1 MVHKFYGGFFLVVS
15 IFLIVGTSFKCS
27 ELKESGQKN
36 YLIFGKYLKSFD
48 NVEVYKWVD
57 LERMWAFHAAVAA
70 AANNHQAEYFI
81 PGYLAFC
88 PQYMNHVWFSKHK
101 RKFFNDVFTQSSPLK
116 GKPKFHHKT
125 EKNGLSTWCRCP
137 KPSNSPVITKL
148 MKTFE
153 CIWMHRARECAWPRP
168 ILCSAAFA
176 IFELCPPDH
185 LTTWHG
191 DGQAIKDSGN

>member
-1 MVHKFYGGFFLVVS
+1 MGDFFWLFLFFL
-15 IFLIVGTSFKCS
+15 LLELPLNAS
-27 ELKESGQKN
+27 ELKVSGQKN
-36 YLIFGKYLKSFD
+36 YLIFGKYLKSFN

-116 GKPKFHHKT
+116 GKPKFHLKT
-125 EKNGLSTWCRCP
+125 EKNGLST
-137 KPSNSPVITKL
+137 
-148 MKTFE
+148 
-153 CIWMHRARECAWPRP
+153 
-168 ILCSAAFA
+168 
-176 IFELCPPDH
+176 
-185 LTTWHG
+185 
-191 DGQAIKDSGN
+191 